1 MNDPMKDAWSHVGEG
16 FTSLGRLM
24 KDRFE
29 ADETAQPLPAEDDAA
44 GEALREAFERLVAAG
59 RDVGQRAVDVLRDD
73 EVKTQARQAAS
84 ALNDALSATVDLI
97 GREVGGLFGRGD
109 KRPDETR
116 PAEDPAVVGV
126 PEDVPEAV
134 RPSVTGV
141 VTGSVEDKPDV
152 AIGHVDPD
160 RADEM

>member
-1 MNDPMKDAWSHVGEG
+1 MNDPMKDAWNHVAEG
-16 FTSLGRLM
+16 FASLGRLM
-24 KDRFE
+24 KERFE
-29 ADETAQPLPAEDDAA
+29 ADETAQPLPGEDTAA

-73 EVKTQARQAAS
+73 EVKGQAKQAAT

-109 KRPDETR
+109 KRPDATR
-116 PAEDPAVVGV
+116 PADDPAVVGV

-141 VTGSVEDKPDV
+141 VTGPVEETPDV
-152 AIGHVDPD
+152 AIGHVDPGS
-160 RADEM
+160 ADET

>member
-1 MNDPMKDAWSHVGEG
+1 MNDPMKDAWNDVAEG
-16 FTSLGRLM
+16 FASLGRLM

-29 ADETAQPLPAEDDAA
+29 ADETAQPLPAEDTAA
-44 GEALREAFERLVAAG
+44 GEALRESFERFVAAG

-73 EVKTQARQAAS
+73 EVRAQAKQAAT

-97 GREVGGLFGRGD
+97 GREVGGLFGHGD

-116 PAEDPAVVGV
+116 PADDPVVVGV
-126 PEDVPEAV
+126 PEDVPAAD

-141 VTGSVEDKPDV
+141 VTGPVEEKPD
-152 AIGHVDPD
+152 
-160 RADEM
+160 RC